1 MKTIFIIFSLL
12 FFSQVTLAIT
22 PEQHYMNQEA
32 ARREYA
38 NAMQRT
44 HDMLD
49 RSIAAAN
56 DGKNVTQ
63 SASSSMSASSG
74 GKVTGGGSVTKP
86 INPSGVAKAI
96 VSRLDKAK
104 ALGKA
109 TLPSFLGSAA
119 VAALIKGVGWVMDE
133 GGKVSKKDGS
143 LGEYYWVSNNVWSDG
158 DPVCKSPTKFNNS
171 ADAIEEFELC
181 FVQNG
186 LKDPSCT
193 ISTSDRYNCIGYN
206 SAGYLLDWFSVN
218 RIKNQNY
225 DPNNPSTSTPV
236 SNSDL
241 ENKITQYITNNTT
254 NNISNTI
261 INNAYSYD
269 GSNGQ
274 TIDSASNQLAKDA
287 SKDITNAIDNSVN
300 KPTDPKR
307 PGYYKITDGTK
318 TVEGYVTPANTA
330 TDTKTDST
338 STTKNPDGST
348 STTTGTGSSESLLPA
363 FCDWASVVCEWIEWT
378 KEEPEKEEEPER
390 PEIDDQGIFSRAFD
404 TVFSLSKQCPPDVP
418 YVLETQYFKGSFT
431 ISLNWLCV
439 IFTFLG
445 YPLQLIAHLTG
456 LWILYETVVRKEIKW

>member
-1 MKTIFIIFSLL
+1 MKTIFIISSLL
-12 FFSQVTLAIT
+12 FFSQVSLAIT

-86 INPSGVAKAI
+86 INPAGVAKSI

-109 TLPSFLGSAA
+109 TLPAFLGSAA

-133 GGKVSKKDGS
+133 GGKITSRD
-143 LGEYYWVSNNVWSDG
+143 E
-158 DPVCKSPTKFNNS
+158 
-171 ADAIEEFELC
+171 
-181 FVQNG
+181 NG
-186 LKDPSCT
+186 V
-193 ISTSDRYNCIGYN
+193 
-206 SAGYLLDWFSVN
+206 A
-218 RIKNQNY
+218 
-225 DPNNPSTSTPV
+225 
-236 SNSDL
+236 SDL
-241 ENKITQYITNNTT
+241 ENAWCIANTKTCYSSPETGWEDQKLKNNYQLQKIQDVSPTIKFYFYGSNSYIYFQYLKNPNYKPGSTSPSHPVSQADLESKITQYITNNTT
-254 NNISNTI
+254 NNITNNI
-261 INNAYSYD
+261 VNNAYSYD

-274 TIDSASNQLAKDA
+274 TIDSPSNQLAKDA

-390 PEIDDQGIFSRAFD
+390 PEIDDQGIFSRTFD

-418 YVLETQYFKGSFT
+418 YVLETQYFKGNFT